1 VNTERKL
8 ENRRNI
14 DIGDGCGKLLK
25 YVDTHNNFMAKVFV
39 MNPRQD
45 PQMACFDS
53 LADLAEVRT
62 EMEGIS
68 TQSVLHAKSLS
79 ITLRDEG
86 HLHAFVLI

>member
-1 VNTERKL
+1 
-8 ENRRNI
+8 
-14 DIGDGCGKLLK
+14 
-25 YVDTHNNFMAKVFV
+25 